1 MTQHFDTIV
10 IGAGQAGLVM
20 SHFLSRDHRD
30 HVLLER
36 HSIAERWH
44 SERWDGLRFQY
55 PNWSLRL
62 PGKAYAGS
70 DPDGFAPY
78 REIHRFLI
86 DYAHQIAAPVREG
99 VTVNRLGLDPGG
111 AGYRLDTS
119 DAPMTA
125 RNVVIATGPFQ
136 RARIPDLAVNLPAGI
151 LQTDASAYR
160 NPGALPP
167 GAVLVVG
174 SGASG
179 CQIAD
184 ELCQAGRQVYLSVS
198 RHRRVPRRYR
208 GRDMIW
214 WFEKLGRYDVPI
226 DSFAGRR
233 YPPSTV
239 VTGVAGGYDIDLRRS
254 AGNGVH
260 LLGRLNAVV
269 DGVALLGDDVSAVL
283 DQADQACAD
292 FVAAADQLALRPD
305 IAGQVQPKVPVA
317 MPVGAAPEQVP
328 SLPALDLAQAG
339 ISSVIWCTGH
349 RFDFAWVDLPILDAA
364 GAPVQTRGL
373 TACPGVF
380 FLGLHWMH
388 TFKSGQFSF
397 VDEDAA
403 HLAAHLLAPL

>member
-1 MTQHFDTIV
+1 MPQQVDTIV

-20 SHFLSRDHRD
+20 SHVLRQARQE

-36 HSIAERWH
+36 HRIGERWQ

-62 PGKAYAGS
+62 PDKEYEGQ
-70 DPDGFAPY
+70 DPDGYATHQ
-78 REIHRFLI
+78 EIHQFLT
-86 DYAHQIAAPVREG
+86 DYAAQIAAPVREG
-99 VTVNRLGLDPGG
+99 VAVNRLGQNPDG
-111 AGYRLDTS
+111 AGYRLES
-119 DAPMTA
+119 SAGPMNA

-136 RARIPDLAVNLPAGI
+136 RSNIPDMAAKIPPGI
-151 LQTDASAYR
+151 KQTDASSYR
-160 NPGALPP
+160 NPVALPP

-184 ELCQAGRQVYLSVS
+184 ELCKAGRQVFLSVS

-208 GRDMIW
+208 GQDMIW
-214 WFEKLGRYDVPI
+214 WFEKLGRYDVQI
-226 DSFAGRR
+226 DSFPGRK

-239 VTGVAGGYDIDLRRS
+239 VTGVDGGYDMDLRQS
-254 AGNGVH
+254 AHDGVH
-260 LLGRLNAVV
+260 LLGRLIGVG
-269 DGVALLGDDVSAVL
+269 DGVAHFGDDLNAVL
-283 DQADQACAD
+283 DTADQAFVD
-292 FVAAADQLALRPD
+292 FRDAADALALQAD
-305 IAGQVQPKVPVA
+305 IAAQVQPAEPSPSATPSKRMEMAPA
-317 MPVGAAPEQVP
+317 MHLE
-328 SLPALDLAQAG
+328 QAG
-339 ISSVIWCTGH
+339 IGSLIWATGH
-349 RFDFAWVDLPILDAA
+349 RYDFDWIDLPILDGA
-364 GAPVQTRGL
+364 GAPVQTRGV

-403 HLAAHLLAPL
+403 HLAKYLI